1 MNLPLFCLRPA
12 KSGDPWAQLAMVP
25 RAMILQGPKNGSKR
39 APGHLVPEIEF
50 YTETASQ
57 KMLLFGGL
65 PFLGNLG
72 VQPGDPNQGQTEPL
86 KGSLAIRG
94 PKLNSTLRQHY

>member
-1 MNLPLFCLRPA
+1 MAEILV
-12 KSGDPWAQLAMVP
+12 KSGGPAQGSQSRP
-25 RAMILQGPKNGSKR
+25 NRAPKR
-39 APGHLVPEIEF
+39 VPGHLGPEIEF

-57 KMLLFGGL
+57 KMSLFGSF

-72 VQPGDPNQGQTEPL
+72 VQPGGPNHGQTEPL

-94 PKLNSTLRQHY
+94 PKLNSILRQHY

>member
-1 MNLPLFCLRPA
+1 MNLPLFCLCPA

-25 RAMILQGPKNGSKR
+25 RAMVLQGPKNVPKR
-39 APGHLVPEIEF
+39 APGHLGPEIEF

-57 KMLLFGGL
+57 KMSLFGGL

-72 VQPGDPNQGQTEPL
+72 VQPGVPIKAKPSTK
-86 KGSLAIRG
+86 KGTWPSGA
-94 PKLNSTLRQHY
+94 